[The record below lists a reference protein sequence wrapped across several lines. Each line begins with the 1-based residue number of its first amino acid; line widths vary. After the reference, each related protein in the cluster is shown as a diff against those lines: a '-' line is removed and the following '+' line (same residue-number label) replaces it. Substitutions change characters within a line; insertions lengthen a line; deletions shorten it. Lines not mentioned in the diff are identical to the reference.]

1 MSETPVSLRWPK
13 GPFPERYN
21 FDRVTARVDG
31 AWLLPECADY
41 LARCTR
47 VWSEFDPNHDPWLHL
62 FQASLT
68 SEALDAEYASA
79 LEAGVTLFRWCAPGK
94 VRRAALQEGRVLPA
108 LIGIVPTRDVVD
120 ALSIVGAS
128 GPHYGIGMAAIV
140 RFLVALRS
148 FVAPRILELGED
160 RLVLGVPGLDDDHAL
175 RVAYRVFDLCLPL
188 REAHKDPRS
197 LADTLLAT
205 GELALDWP
213 PR

>member
-13 GPFPERYN
+13 GPFPEKYN

-31 AWLLPECADY
+31 AWLKPECADY

-47 VWSEFDPNHDPWLHL
+47 IWSELDPNHDPWLHL
-62 FQASLT
+62 FRITLD
-68 SEALDAEYASA
+68 EAAFDAEYALA
-79 LEAGVTLFRWCAPGK
+79 QEAGVTLFRWCAPGK
-94 VRRAALQEGRVLPA
+94 VRRAAMQEERTLPDV
-108 LIGIVPTRDVVD
+108 IGIVPTRDVVD

-160 RLVLGVPGLDDDHAL
+160 RLALGVPGLDDNHAL

-188 REAHKDPRS
+188 REQHTDARS
-197 LADTLLAT
+197 LADALLKT
-205 GELALDWP
+205 SVLALDWP